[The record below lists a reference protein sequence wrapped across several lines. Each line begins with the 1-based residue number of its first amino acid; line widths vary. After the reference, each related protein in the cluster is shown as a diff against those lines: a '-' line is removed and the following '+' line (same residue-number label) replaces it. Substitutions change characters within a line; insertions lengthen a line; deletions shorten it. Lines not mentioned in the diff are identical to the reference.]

1 MDIKS
6 IKNKLRVDKIP
17 LEIRVSLSIAVCW
30 LIGVKIVNLPYGSY
44 STSTQIASIL
54 EAILWISFGLLFL
67 VIAQIAVRPPAWR
80 EQWQSSRAR
89 VYVRIWEN
97 GLRERRIAAW
107 LLAFILLSA
116 LAGMCA
122 WRLYDWYRSEEEKW
136 LILFEIF
143 YVFFVLPYVLHFVG
157 KFGRIRAGAKEIAE
171 GRLDATIQVGGDGLL
186 SELAGHLNNMKHG
199 YRSALDERMRS
210 ERLKSELITNVT
222 HDLKT
227 PLTSIINYVDLLK
240 KKDLS
245 PDQTEAYVGVLDK
258 KSQRLKTLI
267 EDLTEASKMA
277 SGAVELDMRTIDVA
291 ALLNQALAEF
301 GDQPEENPLPF
312 RVNIASPHI
321 HANLDGNKTWRVFE
335 NLIGNARK
343 YSLPGTRVYV
353 YLAETDDRVL
363 FRIQNTS
370 SYEID
375 FAAEELFERFKRADQ
390 SRHTEGSGLG
400 LAIAKSIV
408 ELQGGEIA
416 IEIEGDQFN
425 VRIAFP
431 K

>member
-1 MDIKS
+1 
-6 IKNKLRVDKIP
+6 
-17 LEIRVSLSIAVCW
+17 
-30 LIGVKIVNLPYGSY
+30 
-44 STSTQIASIL
+44 
-54 EAILWISFGLLFL
+54 
-67 VIAQIAVRPPAWR
+67 
-80 EQWQSSRAR
+80 
-89 VYVRIWEN
+89 
-97 GLRERRIAAW
+97 
-107 LLAFILLSA
+107 
-116 LAGMCA
+116 MCA